1 MLRELV
7 ASGGMKPQ
15 GGGSKEPPPDLA
27 YRETWGPLDPNQ
39 PDGWAWSHILS
50 EQYRQF
56 TGLMGACW
64 FAQNAMAPEGLRSL
78 VDSLNATTGW
88 DVTMDEALDVG
99 YRAMIL
105 QSVFGTQRGWRA
117 EDDWK
122 DVGPRFLEPI
132 PDGKN
137 QGFTIA
143 KWLPDL
149 VYEYYRLT
157 GRHET
162 SGRPLPATL
171 ERLGLTE
178 LAPWSEPV

>member
-15 GGGSKEPPPDLA
+15 GGGSKTPPPDLA
-27 YRETWGPLDPNQ
+27 YREQWGPLAADQ

-50 EQYRQF
+50 EQYRQAC
-56 TGLMGACW
+56 GLMGCCW
-64 FAQNAMAPEGLRSL
+64 FAMNPNVPDGLRSL
-78 VDSLNATTGW
+78 VDALNAATGW
-88 DVTMDEALDVG
+88 DVTLDEALDTG
-99 YRAMIL
+99 HRAMIL
-105 QSVFGTQRGWRA
+105 QSLFGTQRGWRA
-117 EDDWK
+117 EDDWT

-132 PDGKN
+132 PDGQY

-143 KWLPDL
+143 KWLPGIIE
-149 VYEYYRLT
+149 EYYRLS
-157 GRHET
+157 GRHER

-178 LAPWSEPV
+178 FAAWSEPV